1 MTAVINVHSPGT
13 LTYDKFICIQFWK
26 PESNISI
33 IRTKPS
39 CWQVQVPVDV
49 LKKPPF
55 AYFVHVGI
63 VNSNSLI
70 DLEMMIS

>member
-1 MTAVINVHSPGT
+1 MTNLFSYNSGSQ
-13 LTYDKFICIQFWK
+13 K
-26 PESNISI
+26 SNISI
-33 IRTKPS
+33 TGTKPS
-39 CWQVQVPVDV
+39 CWQGQVPVDA